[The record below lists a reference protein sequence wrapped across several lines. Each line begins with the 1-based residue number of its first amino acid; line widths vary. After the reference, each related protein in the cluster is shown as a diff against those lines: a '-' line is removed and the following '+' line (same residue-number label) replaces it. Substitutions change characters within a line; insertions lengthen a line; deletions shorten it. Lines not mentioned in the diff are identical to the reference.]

1 MVEEK
6 IGIEGLI
13 LIKPQIFSDDR
24 GDFFESYNSSKFNEL
39 VTKNINFSQDNIS
52 ISKKNVLRGLHFQ
65 KPPNTQGKL
74 VQVIKGSV
82 LDVALDIRSNSPTY
96 GQHYKVEL
104 NDKNRLQLWIPEGF
118 AHGFVALENNTIFS
132 YKCTSAYSKSDEMD
146 LRWNDPLLD
155 IDWGVSSPLLSDKD
169 EMAAS
174 FENFNSPFK

>member
-1 MVEEK
+1 VTFSSPT
-6 IGIEGLI
+6 IPLDLI
-13 LIKPQIFSDDR
+13 ILLIK
-24 GDFFESYNSSKFNEL
+24 K
-39 VTKNINFSQDNIS
+39 VNFSQDNVS

-65 KPPNTQGKL
+65 KPPKSQGKL

-82 LDVALDIRSNSPTY
+82 LDVAVDIRLHSPTY

-132 YKCTSAYSKSDEMD
+132 YKCTSAYSKSHEMD
-146 LRWNDPLLD
+146 LRWNDPLLN

-169 EMAAS
+169 EMATS

>member
-1 MVEEK
+1 MVEEE
-6 IGIEGLI
+6 IALNGLI
-13 LIKPQIFSDDR
+13 LIKPKVLQDDR
-24 GDFFESYNSSKFNEL
+24 GIFFESYNSSKFNDIALESMD
-39 VTKNINFSQDNIS
+39 FYQDNVS

-65 KPPNTQGKL
+65 KPPKSQGKL

-82 LDVALDIRSNSPTY
+82 LDVAVDIRLHSPTY

-118 AHGFVALENNTIFS
+118 AHGFVTLEDNTIFS

>member
-1 MVEEK
+1 MVEEE
-6 IGIEGLI
+6 IAINGLI
-13 LIKPQIFSDDR
+13 LIKPKSFEDGR
-24 GDFFESYNSSKFNEL
+24 GMFFESYNSSKFNDII
-39 VTKNINFSQDNIS
+39 TKNIVFSQDNIS

-65 KPPNTQGKL
+65 KPPNSQGKL

-82 LDVALDIRSNSPTY
+82 LDVAVDIRSNSPTY

-118 AHGFVALENNTIFS
+118 AHGFVALEDNTIFS

-146 LRWNDPLLD
+146 LLWNDPLLD

-169 EMAAS
+169 EMATS

>member
-1 MVEEK
+1 MVEEE
-6 IGIEGLI
+6 IALNGLI
-13 LIKPQIFSDDR
+13 LIKPQVLQDDR
-24 GDFFESYNSSKFNEL
+24 GIFFESYNSSKFNDIALESMD
-39 VTKNINFSQDNIS
+39 FYQDNVS

-65 KPPNTQGKL
+65 KPPKSQGKL

-82 LDVALDIRSNSPTY
+82 LDVAVDIRLHSPTY

-132 YKCTSAYSKSDEMD
+132 YKCTSAYSKSHEMD
-146 LRWNDPLLD
+146 LRWNDPLLN

-169 EMAAS
+169 EMATS

>member
-1 MVEEK
+1 MVEEEIAIK
-6 IGIEGLI
+6 GLI
-13 LIKPQIFSDDR
+13 LIKPQVFKDDR
-24 GDFFESYNSSKFNEL
+24 GMFFESYNSTKFNERK
-39 VTKNINFSQDNIS
+39 TKIIAFSQDNIS

-82 LDVALDIRSNSPTY
+82 LDVAVDIRLNSPTY

-118 AHGFVALENNTIFS
+118 AHGFVTLEDNTIFS

-146 LRWNDPLLD
+146 LLWNDPLLD
-155 IDWGVSSPLLSDKD
+155 IDWGVSSPMLSDKD
-169 EMAAS
+169 QLAS
-174 FENFNSPFK
+174 LFKNFNSPFK